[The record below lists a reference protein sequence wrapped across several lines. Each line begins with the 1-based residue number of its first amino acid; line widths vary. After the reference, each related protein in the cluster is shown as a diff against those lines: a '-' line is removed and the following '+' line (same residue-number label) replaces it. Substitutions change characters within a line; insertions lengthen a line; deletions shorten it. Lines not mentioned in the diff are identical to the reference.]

1 MSAAGQNMNCED
13 YKQAIAAD
21 PSESFDG
28 GALHSS
34 ECSSCNAVKAE
45 MQALDVRIA
54 AALAI
59 DVPDLK
65 MPELPAITGEDK
77 VVDLAS
83 RRPIRWTT
91 PAWIGLAAS
100 VVLATVIGV
109 RMTNTGMEHGGMV
122 DGTLAEQVI
131 AHLDYEPLALTVT
144 DVAVSDGELYSVVRP
159 AIATL
164 DRDLGLITY
173 AMSCKI
179 NGREVPHLVIQGE
192 KGPVTILLMPE
203 EMVDMPI
210 RLEGKSIEGV
220 ILPVGNGSIAIIGE
234 RGERIDE
241 LKTRVTET
249 VKWSI

>member
-28 GALHSS
+28 GALHSA

-65 MPELPAITGEDK
+65 MPELPAMTGEDK

-109 RMTNTGMEHGGMV
+109 RMTDTGMEH
-122 DGTLAEQVI
+122 GTLAEQVV
-131 AHLDYEPLALTVT
+131 AHLDYEPRALTVT
-144 DVAVSDGELYSVVRP
+144 DVAVSDERLY
-159 AIATL
+159 
-164 DRDLGLITY
+164 
-173 AMSCKI
+173 
-179 NGREVPHLVIQGE
+179 
-192 KGPVTILLMPE
+192 
-203 EMVDMPI
+203 
-210 RLEGKSIEGV
+210 
-220 ILPVGNGSIAIIGE
+220 
-234 RGERIDE
+234 
-241 LKTRVTET
+241 
-249 VKWSI
+249 

>member
-21 PSESFDG
+21 PSEAFDG
-28 GALHSS
+28 GALHSA
-34 ECSSCNAVKAE
+34 ECSSCNAFRAE
-45 MQALDVRIA
+45 MQALDARIA

-59 DVPDLK
+59 DVPELT
-65 MPELPAITGEDK
+65 MPELPPVRGGKK

-91 PAWIGLAAS
+91 PAWVGLAAS
-100 VVLATVIGV
+100 VALATVIGV
-109 RMTNTGMEHGGMV
+109 RFVNIGT
-122 DGTLAEQVI
+122 DQDTLAEQVV
-131 AHLDYEPLALTVT
+131 AHLDYEPRALTVT
-144 DVAVSDGELYSVVRP
+144 DVAVSDQRLYSVVRP

-173 AMSCKI
+173 AMSCRI
-179 NGREVPHLVIQGE
+179 NGREVPHLVVQGE
-192 KGPVTILLMPE
+192 RGPVTILLMPHE
-203 EMVDMPI
+203 QIDMPI
-210 RLEGKSIEGV
+210 RLEGQSIEGV
-220 ILPVGNGSIAIIGE
+220 ILPVGDGSIAIIGE

>member
-1 MSAAGQNMNCED
+1 MNCED

-28 GALHSS
+28 GVLHSA
-34 ECSSCNAVKAE
+34 ECSSCKAVRAQ

-65 MPELPAITGEDK
+65 MPELPVMTGEDK

-109 RMTNTGMEHGGMV
+109 RMTNTGME
-122 DGTLAEQVI
+122 DGTLAEQVV
-131 AHLDYEPLALTVT
+131 AHLDYEPRALTVT
-144 DVAVSDGELYSVVRP
+144 DVAVSDQRLYSVVRP
-159 AIATL
+159 AIAML

-173 AMSCKI
+173 VMSCKI
-179 NGREVPHLVIQGE
+179 NGREVPHLVMQGK

-220 ILPVGNGSIAIIGE
+220 ILPVGDGSIAIIGV

>member
-65 MPELPAITGEDK
+65 MPELLVITGEDK

-100 VVLATVIGV
+100 VVLATVLGV
-109 RMTNTGMEHGGMV
+109 RMTNTGME
-122 DGTLAEQVI
+122 DGTLAEQVV
-131 AHLDYEPLALTVT
+131 AHLDYEPKALRVT
-144 DVAVSDGELYSVVRP
+144 DVAVSEERLYSVVRP
-159 AIATL
+159 AIAAL

-179 NGREVPHLVIQGE
+179 NGREVPHLVVQGE
-192 KGPVTILLMPE
+192 KGPVTILLMPY
-203 EMVDMPI
+203 EMIDAPI

-220 ILPVGNGSIAIIGE
+220 ILPVGDGSIAIIGE
-234 RGERIDE
+234 RGEPIDKFRTNVKE
-241 LKTRVTET
+241 N

>member
-28 GALHSS
+28 GALHSA
-34 ECSSCNAVKAE
+34 ECSSCNAFKAE
-45 MQALDVRIA
+45 MQALDARIA

-59 DVPDLK
+59 DVPELT
-65 MPELPAITGEDK
+65 MPELPPVRGGEK

-91 PAWIGLAAS
+91 PAWVGLAAS
-100 VVLATVIGV
+100 VALATVIGV
-109 RMTNTGMEHGGMV
+109 RFVNIGT
-122 DGTLAEQVI
+122 DQDTLAEQVI
-131 AHLDYEPLALTVT
+131 AHLDYEPRALTVT
-144 DVAVSDGELYSVVRP
+144 DVAVSDQRLYSVVRP

-179 NGREVPHLVIQGE
+179 NGREVPHLVVQGE
-192 KGPVTILLMPE
+192 RGPVTILLMPHE
-203 EMVDMPI
+203 QIDMPI
-210 RLEGKSIEGV
+210 RLEGQSIEGV
-220 ILPVGNGSIAIIGE
+220 ILPVGDGSIAIIGE
-234 RGERIDE
+234 RGEPIDQ
-241 LKTRVTET
+241 LKTTVTET

>member
-1 MSAAGQNMNCED
+1 MNCED

-21 PSESFDG
+21 PSETFDG
-28 GALHSS
+28 GSLHSA
-34 ECSSCNAVKAE
+34 ECSSCNAVRAE

-65 MPELPAITGEDK
+65 MPELPAMTGEGK

-83 RRPIRWTT
+83 RRPIRWTI

-109 RMTNTGMEHGGMV
+109 RMTNTDMGHAGMEG
-122 DGTLAEQVI
+122 GTLAEQVV
-131 AHLDYEPLALTVT
+131 AHLDYEPRALTVT
-144 DVAVSDGELYSVVRP
+144 DVAVSDQRLYSVVRP

-173 AMSCKI
+173 VMSCKI
-179 NGREVPHLVIQGE
+179 NGREVPHLVIQGK

-220 ILPVGNGSIAIIGE
+220 ILPVGDGSIAIIGE

>member
-1 MSAAGQNMNCED
+1 
-13 YKQAIAAD
+13 
-21 PSESFDG
+21 
-28 GALHSS
+28 
-34 ECSSCNAVKAE
+34 
-45 MQALDVRIA
+45 MQALDVRII

-59 DVPDLK
+59 DVPELK
-65 MPELPAITGEDK
+65 MPELPTMKGEDK

-100 VVLATVIGV
+100 VVLATVLGV
-109 RMTNTGMEHGGMV
+109 RMTNTGME
-122 DGTLAEQVI
+122 DGTLAEQVV
-131 AHLDYEPLALTVT
+131 AHLDYEPRALTVT
-144 DVAVSDGELYSVVRP
+144 DVVVSDQRLYSVVRP

-164 DRDLGLITY
+164 DRELGLITY
-173 AMSCKI
+173 VMSCKI
-179 NGREVPHLVIQGE
+179 NGREVPHLVIQGK
-192 KGPVTILLMPE
+192 KGPVTILLMPD

-220 ILPVGNGSIAIIGE
+220 ILPVGDGSIAIIGE